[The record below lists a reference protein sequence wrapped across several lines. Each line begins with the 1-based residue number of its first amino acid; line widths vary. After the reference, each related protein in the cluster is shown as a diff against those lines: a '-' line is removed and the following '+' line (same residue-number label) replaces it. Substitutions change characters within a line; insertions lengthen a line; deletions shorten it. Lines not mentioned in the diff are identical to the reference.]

1 MISLILLKL
10 FTFSQILQGVPK
22 LSHATVCSHVLPVLS
37 DDRENVI
44 ESQQAQMEEME
55 RSAEMLRDHLKRKER
70 EFEESLLQM
79 REHQASGQRCC
90 SLILNTALLNSY

>member
-1 MISLILLKL
+1 MSAALNRRCIICIDRPANSNTALIDWKRLHSLL
-10 FTFSQILQGVPK
+10 
-22 LSHATVCSHVLPVLS
+22 VLS
-37 DDRENVI
+37 DNRENVI

-55 RSAEMLRDHLKRKER
+55 RSAEMLRDQLKRKER

-90 SLILNTALLNSY
+90 SLFLNTVLYY